1 MKRNTKT
8 AQTTADGT
16 STLLSAQYGAHY
28 HSLHGALTESLHIY
42 IEAGLMASP
51 KKSVSVLE
59 VGFGTGLNAALTAQR
74 ATIAG
79 FSVTYHSLELH
90 PLSGNEYELLNYAK
104 QLPAEAAT
112 LWQLI
117 CNAEWGR
124 DSRINEFFTIRK
136 INADFTQWVPLCNYD
151 IVYFDAFAPDDQPE
165 MWSVEQFQK
174 IYDAMPNRGILV
186 TYSVKGVVKRT
197 LAQVGFT
204 LERLVGPPGKK
215 HMLRA
220 FK

>member
-1 MKRNTKT
+1 
-8 AQTTADGT
+8 
-16 STLLSAQYGAHY
+16 
-28 HSLHGALTESLHIY
+28 
-42 IEAGLMASP
+42 
-51 KKSVSVLE
+51 
-59 VGFGTGLNAALTAQR
+59 
-74 ATIAG
+74 
-79 FSVTYHSLELH
+79 
-90 PLSGNEYELLNYAK
+90 
-104 QLPAEAAT
+104 
-112 LWQLI
+112 
-117 CNAEWGR
+117 
-124 DSRINEFFTIRK
+124 
-136 INADFTQWVPLCNYD
+136 LCNYD